1 MKYFPL
7 VFCALFCTAAFSQ
20 DLKPIARK
28 IADYSKNEN
37 AFKQYKLFTRANS
50 PEKTREYRKIATDAT
65 VLELNSSAL
74 ATLMSERPETIE
86 VSFPY
91 KSSEITVQLYKENI
105 LVDGFKAIDQEGQRL
120 NYVPGVYYRGIIK
133 DVPQSLVAFSFF
145 ENRVI
150 GVTSSLSKGNIVIGK
165 VRNSSDYL
173 SYADHTLTK
182 ENPFV
187 CGVEELPQKQGIPS
201 QNNTAGKSSMTT
213 NCVKIYYEVAHQ
225 LYIENASDVTTT
237 LNWITAVHNNIST
250 LYANDNISISLS
262 STMVWTTPDP
272 YVYSFSQ
279 NLGFFSGYRTY
290 FYGDLAHLVNSPST
304 TSVAFLD
311 SLCAD
316 NNYAYSGVDLFYED
330 VPTYSW
336 TIGAM
341 THEMGHSFGSPH
353 THACAWNGNNTAI
366 DGCGEQAG
374 NGGCPG
380 PIPSNGG
387 TIMSYCHLLS
397 TGVNLSKGFG
407 PQPGQLIRNTIDS
420 KWCLGSDCS
429 CVATI
434 VSAELSNITASS
446 VDMFIS
452 DNTSSN
458 WNYRIYQYGSPPT
471 SWTNISSP
479 IVNIS
484 GLSPNTYY
492 ILETGNICSSGE
504 VASNIRH
511 VFLTEGN
518 YCGGDIFMDT
528 GGQNGDYG
536 NSQYIVKTFYP
547 QVAGDKVLLT
557 FTEFDLEDGFDF
569 ITVYDGESI
578 TSPPFANGIDLTGE
592 NLTGNNLPGPFQ
604 ATNSAGAITVEF
616 ESDVFLNYDGWEAT
630 LTCQLGT
637 DEFATTP
644 EIVVYPNPTSS
655 LLNIES
661 NNPINNLKVY
671 DMTGRLVIEKDGIE
685 DIKTTLSMRGLS
697 NGMYFVKASTGNSS
711 QVLRVIKK

>member
-1 MKYFPL
+1 
-7 VFCALFCTAAFSQ
+7 
-20 DLKPIARK
+20 
-28 IADYSKNEN
+28 
-37 AFKQYKLFTRANS
+37 
-50 PEKTREYRKIATDAT
+50 
-65 VLELNSSAL
+65 
-74 ATLMSERPETIE
+74 
-86 VSFPY
+86 
-91 KSSEITVQLYKENI
+91 
-105 LVDGFKAIDQEGQRL
+105 
-120 NYVPGVYYRGIIK
+120 
-133 DVPQSLVAFSFF
+133 
-145 ENRVI
+145 
-150 GVTSSLSKGNIVIGK
+150 
-165 VRNSSDYL
+165 
-173 SYADHTLTK
+173 
-182 ENPFV
+182 
-187 CGVEELPQKQGIPS
+187 
-201 QNNTAGKSSMTT
+201 
-213 NCVKIYYEVAHQ
+213 
-225 LYIENASDVTTT
+225 
-237 LNWITAVHNNIST
+237 
-250 LYANDNISISLS
+250 
-262 STMVWTTPDP
+262 
-272 YVYSFSQ
+272 
-279 NLGFFSGYRTY
+279 
-290 FYGDLAHLVNSPST
+290 
-304 TSVAFLD
+304 VAFLD